1 MTTVTDALGRT
12 VALAAPARRIVSLVP
27 SETDSVAR
35 LGSLDRLVGRT
46 RYCVE
51 PAGIERV
58 PEVGGTKDID
68 VDAVRRLEPDLVLAN
83 QEESS
88 RHAVEALIEAGLP
101 VHVSFP
107 RTVPEA
113 LAYLRT
119 LATLLGVTD
128 PPALRAA
135 EAAFAR
141 ANTPTETAR
150 VFVPIWRDP
159 WMTFDGNAFA
169 SDLLALVGAENVFAD
184 RPRRYPLAAD
194 LGRRAPLEGAR
205 VEGRDTRYPRIRLE
219 EVVEREPELILLTD
233 EPYAFGEEERAELEA
248 LGTGAKVIFASGQ
261 DLFWYGARLAESI
274 ERLGSL
280 LRSARS

>member
-1 MTTVTDALGRT
+1 MLTVTDALGR
-12 VALAAPARRIVSLVP
+12 VLELAAPATRVVSLVP

-35 LGSLDRLVGRT
+35 LAGPERLVGRT

-51 PAGIERV
+51 PPALESV
-58 PEVGGTKDID
+58 PVVGGTKDID
-68 VDAVRRLEPDLVLAN
+68 VAAVQRLAPDLVLAN
-83 QEESS
+83 KEESS

-107 RTVPEA
+107 RTVPDA
-113 LAYLRT
+113 LAYLRS
-119 LATLLGVTD
+119 LALMLGVER
-128 PPALRAA
+128 PPALAAA
-135 EAAFAR
+135 ERAFAR
-141 ANTPTETAR
+141 SNTPKEPVR

-194 LGRRAPLEGAR
+194 LGQRTPLEGAR

-219 EVVEREPELILLTD
+219 EVAERAPELVLLTD
-233 EPYAFGEEERAELEA
+233 EPYEFGEAEKAELEA
-248 LGTGAKVIFASGQ
+248 LGTGAEIRFASGQ
-261 DLFWYGARLAESI
+261 DLFWYGTRLAESI
-274 ERLGSL
+274 DRLAELIG
-280 LRSARS
+280 SARG